1 MALLASK
8 YVALKI
14 ELHVE
19 FDTKMGCRDG
29 IRGNELLQMQ
39 NLPGASTRGSLHKMT
54 ILVSCSPVPSPM
66 RVPSKKVLTRMSLPP
81 IL

>member
-29 IRGNELLQMQ
+29 IRGNELLQIQ
-39 NLPGASTRGSLHKMT
+39 NLPSASTRGSLHKMT
-54 ILVSCSPVPSPM
+54 ILVSYSPVPSPI
-66 RVPSKKVLTRMSLPP
+66 RVPSKKVSTGISSVPSL
-81 IL
+81 